1 MSMAC
6 STSTHRVDRGFTLV
20 EVLVA
25 LSIMATLAVMGWQG
39 VDGIVRTRDASQA
52 RLDHTL
58 RLGTVL
64 AQWEQDLAS
73 LQQTDAVPALSYDGK
88 TLRLTRRTDDGVQ
101 LVAWSLAPATGAAP
115 ADAGG
120 SSQWTRWAGPA
131 VNGSV
136 ALQDSWLRSQL
147 LQGNDPGL
155 LRTLDGIS
163 QLQLYCYRGNAWSNC
178 QSSGNVVAAAP
189 PASGAS
195 GVPVAVRTVLPS
207 GLRLVLTFA
216 GGNGYDGTL
225 TRDVAFGPQPQ

>member
-1 MSMAC
+1 MTMARC
-6 STSTHRVDRGFTLV
+6 TFAQPADRGFTLV

-25 LSIMATLAVMGWQG
+25 LGIMATLAVMGWQG
-39 VDGIVRTRDASQA
+39 IEGIVRTRDASQA

-73 LQQTDAVPALSYDGK
+73 LQETDAVPALSYDGK

-101 LVAWSLAPATGAAP
+101 LVAWSLTSATGVAQT
-115 ADAGG
+115 DTGN
-120 SSQWTRWAGPA
+120 SQWTRWAGPS

-155 LRTLDGIS
+155 LRTLDGVS
-163 QLQLYCYRGNAWSNC
+163 QLQLYCFRGNAWSNC
-178 QSSGNVVAAAP
+178 QSSGNVVAASP

-195 GVPVAVRTVLPS
+195 GVPAGTRTVLPS

-216 GGNGYDGTL
+216 GGSGHDGTL

>member
-1 MSMAC
+1 MTTARH
-6 STSTHRVDRGFTLV
+6 TPTHPAERGFTLV

-25 LSIMATLAVMGWQG
+25 LGIMATLAVMGWQG
-39 VDGIVRTRDASQA
+39 VDGIVRARDASQV
-52 RLDHTL
+52 RLDRTL

-73 LQQTDAVPALSYDGK
+73 LQETDAVPAFSYDGK
-88 TLRLTRRTDDGVQ
+88 TLRLTRRADDGVQ
-101 LVAWSLAPATGAAP
+101 LVAWSLTAATGVAP
-115 ADAGG
+115 TDAG
-120 SSQWTRWAGPA
+120 SKQWTRWAGPS
-131 VNGSV
+131 VSGSV

-147 LQGNDPGL
+147 LQNNDPAL

-178 QSSGNVVAAAP
+178 QSSGNVVAAAV

-195 GVPVAVRTVLPS
+195 GGGGGARTLLPS

-225 TRDVAFGPQPQ
+225 TRDVAFGAPLP